1 MFFSYEI
8 CNTNRK
14 KAVCR
19 TFETLNLYDQIVV
32 FLDYIIFLAKM
43 MELVDM
49 LGLGSGVLYNELKG
63 STPFFGNNNAYFKSI
78 V

>member
-32 FLDYIIFLAKM
+32 FFDYIIFLAKM

-63 STPFFGNNNAYFKSI
+63 STPFFGNNAYFKSI